1 MTANADLWIFAAGLA
16 LGFPIGVMFD
26 DALDLYR
33 ASRKERT
40 VKSDFQQMTGTR
52 AGLTG
57 LLAVL
62 VVLNFGV
69 GLLLITTRVT
79 AQVTAADLAVYSA
92 CTSRWQQEF
101 ANAYKARY
109 DSSLPVSD
117 ALDEIVEAVAA
128 DDIPRMNRAIA
139 NYLKVREQQ
148 KVERAATPLPP
159 LPEQLCGMAPTPPSN
174 G

>member
-1 MTANADLWIFAAGLA
+1 MTAGVWIFAAGLA

-33 ASRKERT
+33 DSRKERT
-40 VKSDFQQMTGTR
+40 VKQDFQKMTGTR

-57 LLAVL
+57 LLAVM

-79 AQVTAADLAVYSA
+79 AQVTASDLAVYSA
-92 CTSRWQQEF
+92 CTSRWQQDF
-101 ANAYKARY
+101 ANAYRARY

-128 DDIPRMNRAIA
+128 DDRPRMNLAIA
-139 NYLKVREQQ
+139 NYLQVRKEQ
-148 KVERAATPLPP
+148 KVERALNPLPP
-159 LPEQLCGMAPTPPSN
+159 LPEQLCGMAPSPPSE
-174 G
+174 